1 MFSKKSLVALAVCT
15 TLLTGTIAVEPPT
28 PEPMEGEEPMN
39 KSPMSFCIEAPCD
52 QEDREKCPAAIT
64 TSGNGHPACKVFE
77 TATVLGVGDFEASD
91 GGATEAFLS
100 INQPDEGC
108 KIILKS
114 PASTSAQGCG
124 AVVGTFGEAVC
135 TKVTLKETFMVEHC
149 CDENCEEATG
159 GLKMVRGIEN
169 RRRGLGSRA
178 VDIMGKDG
186 QTIEPVEEGYPPLQ
200 SRSGRLLSSRADED
214 QDGIQDDSQGD
225 KDEEDGKKIE
235 DDKECKEYTADE
247 GGEQYTR
254 PADAPQIVATASDG
268 GTEGTEITISKS
280 RTVEQSVTFSAG
292 INLEV
297 LQASTELSFSES
309 LTDEKQR
316 TWTVP
321 AGQTGK
327 VGFTPNLRCT
337 RGHFTCKD
345 GVVSEGE
352 ACTGY
357 READEIAGTFAVIA
371 TS

>member
-1 MFSKKSLVALAVCT
+1 
-15 TLLTGTIAVEPPT
+15 
-28 PEPMEGEEPMN
+28 
-39 KSPMSFCIEAPCD
+39 
-52 QEDREKCPAAIT
+52 
-64 TSGNGHPACKVFE
+64 
-77 TATVLGVGDFEASD
+77 
-91 GGATEAFLS
+91 
-100 INQPDEGC
+100 
-108 KIILKS
+108 
-114 PASTSAQGCG
+114 
-124 AVVGTFGEAVC
+124 
-135 TKVTLKETFMVEHC
+135 MVEHC
-149 CDENCEEATG
+149 CNENCEEATG

-186 QTIEPVEEGYPPLQ
+186 QPIEPVEEGYPPLQ
-200 SRSGRLLSSRADED
+200 SRSGGLLSSRADED
-214 QDGIQDDSQGD
+214 EDGIQDGSQED
-225 KDEEDGKKIE
+225 KGEEEGKKIE
-235 DDKECKEYTADE
+235 DDEECKEYTADE
-247 GGEQYTR
+247 GGEMYTR
-254 PADAPQIVATASDG
+254 PADAPQIVATVGLYFPHKGSLANTKTPNQPAICILPHLPLFPNTPPLLPPSFSLSISSHTNTPQTSDG

-321 AGQTGK
+321 PGQTGK